1 MAPPQSK
8 KQPTAVSQSVSPD
21 PPVVDASQSK
31 KKKPVSAPA
40 ATATPSASAGARD
53 VAVAST
59 STPRVLP
66 VVAHN
71 TAPAALASAPVAAA
85 TTAATAATAAD
96 TTAAVPVPV
105 VPTEPATDNV
115 LSNIIDKV
123 NALAA
128 YIKDIQ
134 TNLKVLSKEYDKQQ
148 KIIEKAQKKRQN
160 AKNSPSGFAK
170 PNKISDELCDF
181 IGVPHGTEKSRTD
194 ITRFINAYVKEH
206 NLNKPENKRFILPDA
221 KLKKILNVGDSDE
234 INYFILQKLISHHF
248 PASASKTAAKTA
260 VAPAAVTTAV

>member
-1 MAPPQSK
+1 MPTPSK
-8 KQPTAVSQSVSPD
+8 KQPLTVSPAQET
-21 PPVVDASQSK
+21 PVVDTQSK
-31 KKKPVSAPA
+31 KKKPVVIPSTPVSSSTTAVAPVVVAPVVPA
-40 ATATPSASAGARD
+40 A
-53 VAVAST
+53 AV
-59 STPRVLP
+59 
-66 VVAHN
+66 
-71 TAPAALASAPVAAA
+71 AA
-85 TTAATAATAAD
+85 TTAASAAAASATPE
-96 TTAAVPVPV
+96 TTPPV
-105 VPTEPATDNV
+105 VEVADNV

-123 NALAA
+123 NSLSAA
-128 YIKDIQ
+128 IKDIQ

-194 ITRFINAYVKEH
+194 ITRLINAYVKEH

-221 KLKKILNVGDSDE
+221 KLKKILNVGDSEE

-248 PASASKTAAKTA
+248 PASASKTAAKSAAATA
-260 VAPAAVTTAV
+260 PVTV

>member
-1 MAPPQSK
+1 MPTPPK
-8 KQPTAVSQSVSPD
+8 KQPVAVSQSVSPD
-21 PPVVDASQSK
+21 PPVVDTTQTK
-31 KKKPVSAPA
+31 KKKTAAPP
-40 ATATPSASAGARD
+40 TA
-53 VAVAST
+53 
-59 STPRVLP
+59 
-66 VVAHN
+66 
-71 TAPAALASAPVAAA
+71 
-85 TTAATAATAAD
+85 TAATAATAASVASATSVP
-96 TTAAVPVPV
+96 TTAPVSSTSAPRVLPVVIHDASPAV
-105 VPTEPATDNV
+105 VPTSAAIDAAAAHVEPATENV

-123 NALAA
+123 NALSA

-248 PASASKTAAKTA
+248 PASASKTAAKVA
-260 VAPAAVTTAV
+260 V

>member
-1 MAPPQSK
+1 VVVA
-8 KQPTAVSQSVSPD
+8 
-21 PPVVDASQSK
+21 PVV
-31 KKKPVSAPA
+31 PA
-40 ATATPSASAGARD
+40 ATATA
-53 VAVAST
+53 T
-59 STPRVLP
+59 
-66 VVAHN
+66 
-71 TAPAALASAPVAAA
+71 AA
-85 TTAATAATAAD
+85 TATAATAATPE
-96 TTAAVPVPV
+96 TTPPV
-105 VPTEPATDNV
+105 VEVADNV

-123 NALAA
+123 NSLSAA
-128 YIKDIQ
+128 IKDIQ

-194 ITRFINAYVKEH
+194 ITRLINAYVKEH

-221 KLKKILNVGDSDE
+221 KLKKILNVGDSEE

-248 PASASKTAAKTA
+248 PASASKTAAKSAAAATA
-260 VAPAAVTTAV
+260 PVTV

>member
-1 MAPPQSK
+1 MPPMPTK
-8 KQPTAVSQSVSPD
+8 KQPVVSATLPVAQSVSQEQST
-21 PPVVDASQSK
+21 VEASTK
-31 KKKPVSAPA
+31 KKKPVATP
-40 ATATPSASAGARD
+40 ATAPVVTT
-53 VAVAST
+53 VASG
-59 STPRVLP
+59 TPQVVLP
-66 VVAHN
+66 VV
-71 TAPAALASAPVAAA
+71 L
-85 TTAATAATAAD
+85 
-96 TTAAVPVPV
+96 PV
-105 VPTEPATDNV
+105 VPHVQTVSTDAPTHPVEPVADNV

-123 NALAA
+123 NSLAS

-134 TNLKVLSKEYDKQQ
+134 TSLKVLSKEYDKQQ

-248 PASASKTAAKTA
+248 PASASKTAAVAAAAKVA
-260 VAPAAVTTAV
+260 V

>member
-1 MAPPQSK
+1 MAPTQSK

-31 KKKPVSAPA
+31 KKKPVGAASTT
-40 ATATPSASAGARD
+40 ATAT
-53 VAVAST
+53 AVAAVVGTAHDVVVAPT
-59 STPRVLP
+59 SAPRVLP
-66 VVAHN
+66 VVVHN
-71 TAPAALASAPVAAA
+71 SAPVVQPVAGAAA
-85 TTAATAATAAD
+85 TTD
-96 TTAAVPVPV
+96 AVPVV
-105 VPTEPATDNV
+105 STEPATDNV

-123 NALAA
+123 NALSA

-206 NLNKPENKRFILPDA
+206 NLNKPENKRFILPDT

-248 PASASKTAAKTA
+248 PASASKTAAKAA
-260 VAPAAVTTAV
+260 VAV

>member
-1 MAPPQSK
+1 MAPTQSK

-31 KKKPVSAPA
+31 KKKPVGAASTT
-40 ATATPSASAGARD
+40 ATAVAAAVGTTHD
-53 VAVAST
+53 VAVAPT
-59 STPRVLP
+59 SAPRVLP
-66 VVAHN
+66 VVVHN
-71 TAPAALASAPVAAA
+71 TAPVVPPVAAVAGAAAAAA
-85 TTAATAATAAD
+85 TTDA
-96 TTAAVPVPV
+96 VPV
-105 VPTEPATDNV
+105 VPSEPATDNV

-123 NALAA
+123 NALSA

-206 NLNKPENKRFILPDA
+206 NLNKPENKRFILPDT

-248 PASASKTAAKTA
+248 PASASKTAAKAA
-260 VAPAAVTTAV
+260 VAV

>member
-1 MAPPQSK
+1 MPTPSK
-8 KQPTAVSQSVSPD
+8 KQPTATAATAATATATASISPETSVAD
-21 PPVVDASQSK
+21 VQSK
-31 KKKPVSAPA
+31 KKKPVSTSSP
-40 ATATPSASAGARD
+40 

-59 STPRVLP
+59 SQVPHVLP
-66 VVAHN
+66 VIVREVASI
-71 TAPAALASAPVAAA
+71 TTPDAA
-85 TTAATAATAAD
+85 TTAT
-96 TTAAVPVPV
+96 AVPVAVPPV
-105 VPTEPATDNV
+105 AEAPVDNV

-123 NALAA
+123 NSLSA

-134 TNLKVLSKEYDKQQ
+134 ANLKVLSKEYDKQQ

-194 ITRFINAYVKEH
+194 ITRLINAYVKEH
-206 NLNKPENKRFILPDA
+206 NLNKPENKRFILPDT
-221 KLKKILNVGDSDE
+221 KLKKILNVGDSEE

-248 PASASKTAAKTA
+248 PASASKTAAAASTA
-260 VAPAAVTTAV
+260 AKAVV